1 MGLEDADAAPPELE
15 DVEELPA
22 LDDVEE
28 LPALEELEE
37 PHAAA
42 KSARATT
49 HSIGLKT
56 WNMRFISF
64 LSPHKG
70 ESANSAHAR
79 PVADL
84 AFRETRYA
92 II

>member
-1 MGLEDADAAPPELE
+1 MGLEDVDVEAPELE
-15 DVEELPA
+15 DVEDEELPA
-22 LDDVEE
+22 LDDVAE

-42 KSARATT
+42 KSAKATT

-70 ESANSAHAR
+70 ASA
-79 PVADL
+79 
-84 AFRETRYA
+84 
-92 II
+92 